1 MFRGIETPAFQTLKP
16 RFLWRNRDPESS
28 PVSGWGAQ
36 LQKQHCKWKT
46 MATKT
51 LAIDVPDENSQPGDT
66 GDSGSYT
73 GENIRILEGLEAV
86 RLRPAMYIGST
97 GEMGLHHLVYE
108 VVDNSVDEALAGYCK
123 KIDVVIHVDNSI
135 TVVDDGRGI
144 PVDLMPVGN
153 GKMMPAVQVV
163 LTKLH
168 AGGKFDASTYKVSGG
183 LHGVGVSCV
192 NALSQEFNVEIWR
205 DGHTWEMD
213 FSAGAPVSDLRK
225 AGTSRR
231 RGTKVHFLPD
241 KTIFAAT
248 EFNYDTLAQ
257 RLREMAFLNK
267 GLEITLTDERTA
279 DAKTGEARRAEFRYA
294 GGIAEFVK
302 HLNRGK
308 TVLHDKPIMME
319 AMRDGVEIEIALQ
332 YNDSYSETVFSF
344 ANNINTVDGGTH
356 LSGFRTSLT
365 RTINAIGQQLGL
377 FKDLKENLSGD
388 DVREGLVAVVSVK
401 LPQPQFEGQTK
412 GKLNSDIAGTVQAFV
427 NERLG
432 AFLEQNPPIAKRIIN
447 KAIEAARAREAAR
460 KARDLTR
467 RKGALDGG
475 GLPGKLADC
484 SERNPDRC
492 ELYLVEGES
501 AGGTAKQGRDRRF
514 QAILPLK
521 GKILNVEKA
530 RYDKMLGHEEIRAM
544 ITALGCG
551 IGKDDF
557 DATKIRYGKIIL
569 MTDADVDGSH
579 IRTLLLT
586 FFFRHMTELIK
597 RDNIYIA
604 QPPLYKIKKGRF
616 EQYIKDDREFVK
628 VMVNRASEGMVVRHG
643 EAASKIAGADL
654 TRFMA
659 TLNEYLGFVEKVDK
673 RIRNEKLTELLARA
687 ELIHR
692 ADFASKEE
700 SDVPPKLAQL
710 HGELSGL
717 ADEFQFKVGEP
728 LEDEEHHTWSICFTD
743 AQGATRCIDWTL
755 CSSPEFR
762 QMMAKYTLIKEFLE
776 PPFLI
781 EYAQKS
787 AAVEAAE
794 ATDEAEAE
802 PAEVEAQAETKQSR
816 RNSKISRDPVEK
828 ATARELFA
836 YIVEQGKKDYQV
848 QRYKGLG
855 EMTSTQLWETTM
867 DPERRTLLR
876 VKLED
881 IAETDAIFTTLM
893 GEDVEARRKFIED
906 NALDV
911 KNLDI

>member
-1 MFRGIETPAFQTLKP
+1 
-16 RFLWRNRDPESS
+16 
-28 PVSGWGAQ
+28 
-36 LQKQHCKWKT
+36 

-51 LAIDVPDENSQPGDT
+51 MAIDVPDEYPLTGTNGDN
-66 GDSGSYT
+66 GSYT
-73 GENIRILEGLEAV
+73 GENIKILEGLEAV

-97 GEMGLHHLVYE
+97 GELGLHHLVYE
-108 VVDNSVDEALAGYCK
+108 VVDNSVDEALAGYAK
-123 KIDVVIHVDNSI
+123 KIEVVIHVDNSI

-144 PVDLMPVGN
+144 PVDMMSVGN
-153 GKMMPAVQVV
+153 GEMMPAVQVV

-205 DGHTWEMD
+205 DGATWEMD
-213 FSAGAPVSDLRK
+213 FSCGLPTSELRK
-225 AGTSRR
+225 AGTSKR

-241 KTIFAAT
+241 RSIFTVT
-248 EFNYDTLAQ
+248 EYNYDTLAQ

-267 GLEITLTDERTA
+267 GLEITLIDERTA
-279 DAKTGEARRAEFRYA
+279 DPKTGEARRAEFKYA

-308 TVLHDKPIMME
+308 VVLHEKPIVME
-319 AMRDGVEIEIALQ
+319 ASRDGVEIEIALQ
-332 YNDSYSETVFSF
+332 YNDTYSETVFSF

-356 LSGFRTSLT
+356 LSGFRSALT

-377 FKDLKENLSGD
+377 FKDVKDNLSGD

-401 LPQPQFEGQTK
+401 LSQPQFEGQTK

-432 AFLEQNPPIAKRIIN
+432 GYLEQNPPVAKRIIN

-467 RKGALDGG
+467 RKGVLDGG

-530 RYDKMLGHEEIRAM
+530 RYDKMLGHEEIRAL

-551 IGKDDF
+551 IGKEDF
-557 DATKIRYGKIIL
+557 DASKIRYGKIIL

-586 FFFRHMTELIK
+586 FFFRHMTDLIK

-628 VMVNRASEGMVVRHG
+628 VMVKRASEGMVVRHG
-643 EAASKIAGADL
+643 ESASKIDGADL
-654 TRFMA
+654 TRFMG

-673 RIRNEKLTELLARA
+673 RIRNEKLTEMLARA
-687 ELIHR
+687 ELTHR
-692 ADFASKEE
+692 ADFSSKSEGL
-700 SDVPPKLAQL
+700 VPEKIAKL
-710 HGELSGL
+710 HGDLTEVAG
-717 ADEFQFKVGEP
+717 EFQFKVAEP
-728 LEDEEHHTWSICFTD
+728 VEDEEHHTWSICFTD

-755 CSSPEFR
+755 ASSPEFR
-762 QMMAKYTLIKEFLE
+762 QMMSKYSLIKEYLE

-781 EYAQKS
+781 EYAAKS
-787 AAVEAAE
+787 AAAVEPGAE
-794 ATDEAEAE
+794 EEEPDAEGAPSPGSAEIRAESKTGGRATR
-802 PAEVEAQAETKQSR
+802 TSR
-816 RNSKISRDPVEK
+816 EPVEK

-855 EMTSTQLWETTM
+855 EMTSSQLWETTM

>member
-1 MFRGIETPAFQTLKP
+1 
-16 RFLWRNRDPESS
+16 
-28 PVSGWGAQ
+28 
-36 LQKQHCKWKT
+36 

-51 LAIDVPDENSQPGDT
+51 MAIDVPEENPQGTGNGDN
-66 GDSGSYT
+66 GSYT

-123 KIDVVIHVDNSI
+123 RIEVTVHVDNSI

-144 PVDLMPVGN
+144 PVDMMPIGN

-225 AGTSRR
+225 AGTSKR

-241 KTIFAAT
+241 KTIFTVT

-279 DAKTGEARRAEFRYA
+279 DPKTGEARRAEFRYA

-308 TVLHDKPIMME
+308 TVLHEKPIMME

-432 AFLEQNPPIAKRIIN
+432 AFLEQNPPVAKRIIN

-484 SERNPDRC
+484 SERNPERC

-557 DATKIRYGKIIL
+557 DATKIRYSKIIL

-643 EAASKIAGADL
+643 EAASKIEGADL
-654 TRFMA
+654 TKFMS

-673 RIRNEKLTELLARA
+673 RIRNERLTELLARA

-710 HGELSGL
+710 HKDLSAV
-717 ADEFQFKVGEP
+717 ADEFQFKVADP
-728 LEDEEHHTWSICFTD
+728 VEDEEHHTWSICFTD
-743 AQGATRCIDWTL
+743 SQGATRCVDWTL
-755 CSSPEFR
+755 ASSPEFR
-762 QMMAKYTLIKEFLE
+762 QMMSKYSIIKEFLE

-781 EYAQKS
+781 EYATKT
-787 AAVEAAE
+787 AVVEAAE
-794 ATDEAEAE
+794 EAEDAEAE
-802 PAEVEAQAETKQSR
+802 TAGAEAQAEVKQTR
-816 RNSKISRDPVEK
+816 RNAKISREPVEK

>member
-1 MFRGIETPAFQTLKP
+1 
-16 RFLWRNRDPESS
+16 
-28 PVSGWGAQ
+28 
-36 LQKQHCKWKT
+36 
-46 MATKT
+46 MATDAVNISP
-51 LAIDVPDENSQPGDT
+51 LPAEN
-66 GDSGSYT
+66 GSYT
-73 GENIRILEGLEAV
+73 GDNIKILEGLEAV

-123 KIDVVIHVDNSI
+123 KIDVIIHVDNSI

-144 PVDLMPVGN
+144 PVDMMDLSN
-153 GKMMPAVQVV
+153 GKKMPAVQVV

-205 DGHTWEMD
+205 DGFTWEMD
-213 FSAGAPVSDLRK
+213 FSCGEPVSDLRQ
-225 AGTSRR
+225 AGTSKR
-231 RGTKVHFLPD
+231 RGTKIHFLPD
-241 KTIFAAT
+241 KSIFSTT
-248 EFNYDTLAQ
+248 EYNYDTLAQ

-279 DAKTGEARRAEFRYA
+279 DPKTGEARKAEFKYA

-308 TVLHDKPIMME
+308 AVLHDKPIMME
-319 AMRDGVEIEIALQ
+319 ASRDNVEIEIALQ

-344 ANNINTVDGGTH
+344 ANNINTVDGGSH

-365 RTINAIGQQLGL
+365 RTINAIGQSLGL
-377 FKDLKENLSGD
+377 FKDMKENLSGD

-401 LPQPQFEGQTK
+401 LSQPQFEGQTK

-432 AFLEQNPPIAKRIIN
+432 GFLEQNPPIAKKIIN

-604 QPPLYKIKKGRF
+604 QPPLFKIKKGRF
-616 EQYIKDDREFVK
+616 EQYIKDEREFVK
-628 VMVNRASEGMVVRHG
+628 VMVNRASEGMIVRHG
-643 EAASKIAGADL
+643 EAANRIEGSSL
-654 TRFMA
+654 TRFMGV
-659 TLNEYLGFVEKVDK
+659 LSEYLDFVEKVDK

-687 ELIHR
+687 ELVHR
-692 ADFASKEE
+692 ADFASKSE
-700 SDVPPKLAQL
+700 SEVPPKLASL
-710 HGELSGL
+710 HAELAEL
-717 ADEFQFKVGEP
+717 ADEFGFKSLCDPV
-728 LEDEEHHTWSICFTD
+728 EDEEHHTWSVCFTD
-743 AQGATRCIDWTL
+743 AQGATRCIDWML
-755 CSSPEFR
+755 ASSPEFR
-762 QMMAKYTLIKEFLE
+762 QMMSKYSQIKEFLE

-781 EYAQKS
+781 EF
-787 AAVEAAE
+787 AAKAVAAELSPEADVEAGSEETEAAE
-794 ATDEAEAE
+794 SDG
-802 PAEVEAQAETKQSR
+802 VEAQAEAKAAR
-816 RNSKISRDPVEK
+816 RGPRILREPVEK
-828 ATARELFA
+828 QTARELFA
-836 YIVEQGKKDYQV
+836 YIVEQGKKDYSV

-855 EMTSTQLWETTM
+855 EMSSEQLWQTTM
-867 DPERRTLLR
+867 DPDRRTLLS

-881 IAETDAIFTTLM
+881 MVETNEIFTTLM
-893 GEDVEARRKFIED
+893 GEDVEKRRKFIED

>member
-1 MFRGIETPAFQTLKP
+1 
-16 RFLWRNRDPESS
+16 
-28 PVSGWGAQ
+28 
-36 LQKQHCKWKT
+36 
-46 MATKT
+46 MATE
-51 LAIDVPDENSQPGDT
+51 VPGSIPLPGNN
-66 GDSGSYT
+66 GSYT
-73 GENIRILEGLEAV
+73 GENITVLEGMEHV

-108 VVDNSVDEALAGYCK
+108 VVDNSVDEALAGFATK
-123 KIDVVIHVDNSI
+123 VDVIIHVDNSI
-135 TVVDDGRGI
+135 TVTDDGRGI
-144 PVDLMPVGN
+144 PVDMKTLVN
-153 GKMMPAVQVV
+153 GEQMPAVQVV
-163 LTKLH
+163 LTKLN
-168 AGGKFDASTYKVSGG
+168 AGGKFDASSYKVSGG

-192 NALSQEFNVEIWR
+192 NALSQELNVEIWR

-213 FSAGAPVSDLRK
+213 FSCGVATSELRQ
-225 AGTSRR
+225 AGTSKR

-241 KTIFAAT
+241 KTIFTAT

-257 RLREMAFLNK
+257 RLRELAFLNK

-279 DAKTGEARRAEFRYA
+279 DVKTGEARRAEFKYA

-308 TVLHDKPIMME
+308 TVLHEKPIVME
-319 AMRDGVEIEIALQ
+319 ALRDGVEIDIALQ

-365 RTINAIGQQLGL
+365 RTINAIGQAQGL
-377 FKDLKENLSGD
+377 FKDMKENLSGD

-412 GKLNSDIAGTVQAFV
+412 GKLNSDIAGIVQAFV

-432 AFLEQNPPIAKRIIN
+432 MFLEQNTQVSKKIIN

-501 AGGTAKQGRDRRF
+501 AGGTAKQGRDRKF

-557 DATKIRYGKIIL
+557 DATKIRYGKVIL

-628 VMVNRASEGMVVRHG
+628 VMVNRASEGMIVRHG
-643 EAASKIAGADL
+643 ETASRIEGADL

-659 TLNEYLGFVEKVDK
+659 TLKEYLDFVEKVDK
-673 RIRNEKLTELLARA
+673 RIRNEKLTELLARV
-687 ELIHR
+687 EFVHR
-692 ADFASKEE
+692 ADFASKAE
-700 SDVPPKLAQL
+700 SEVPPKLLALHHQL
-710 HGELSGL
+710 TGLKDEL
-717 ADEFQFKVGEP
+717 QFKSITEP
-728 LEDEEHHTWSICFTD
+728 VEDEEHHTWSVCFTD
-743 AQGATRCIDWTL
+743 SQGANRCIDWAL
-755 CSSPEFR
+755 ASSPEFKG
-762 QMMAKYTLIKEFLE
+762 MMAKYMLIKEFLE

-781 EYAQKS
+781 EFAPKG
-787 AAVEAAE
+787 AAVEAATEEPEAVEGEGAEAKAE
-794 ATDEAEAE
+794 AT
-802 PAEVEAQAETKQSR
+802 QAR
-816 RNSKISRDPVEK
+816 RTARMLREPVEK
-828 ATARELFA
+828 QTARELFS
-836 YIVEQGKKDYQV
+836 YIVEQGKKDYSV

-855 EMTSTQLWETTM
+855 EMTATQLWETTM
-867 DPERRTLLR
+867 DPEHRTLLQ

-881 IAETDAIFTTLM
+881 IAETEAIFTTLM

>member
-1 MFRGIETPAFQTLKP
+1 
-16 RFLWRNRDPESS
+16 
-28 PVSGWGAQ
+28 
-36 LQKQHCKWKT
+36 
-46 MATKT
+46 MATEVIT
-51 LAIDVPDENSQPGDT
+51 SIPLPDE
-66 GDSGSYT
+66 SGSYT
-73 GENIRILEGLEAV
+73 GENIKVLEGLEAV

-108 VVDNSVDEALAGYCK
+108 VVDNSVDEALAGYAK
-123 KIDVVIHVDNSI
+123 KIEVVIHVDNSI
-135 TVVDDGRGI
+135 TVTDDGRGI
-144 PVDLMPVGN
+144 PVDMMPLAN
-153 GKMMPAVQVV
+153 GEMMPAVQVV

-168 AGGKFDASTYKVSGG
+168 AGGKFDSSTYKVSGG

-213 FSAGAPVSDLRK
+213 FSCGLPTSQLRQSGASK
-225 AGTSRR
+225 R
-231 RGTKVHFLPD
+231 RGTRVHFLPD
-241 KTIFAAT
+241 KTIFATT

-279 DAKTGEARRAEFRYA
+279 DPKTGEARRAEFKYA

-308 TVLHDKPIMME
+308 TVLHDRPIVME
-319 AMRDGVEIEIALQ
+319 ALRDGVDIDIALQ
-332 YNDSYSETVFSF
+332 YNDTYSENVFSF

-356 LSGFRTSLT
+356 LSGFRTALT
-365 RTINAIGQQLGL
+365 RTINFVGQQMGL
-377 FKDLKENLSGD
+377 FKDMKENLSGD

-432 AFLEQNPPIAKRIIN
+432 MFLEQNPPVARRIIN
-447 KAIEAARAREAAR
+447 KAVEAARAREAAR

-544 ITALGCG
+544 ITALGTG
-551 IGKDDF
+551 IGKEDF
-557 DATKIRYGKIIL
+557 DAAKIRYGKIIL

-597 RDNIYIA
+597 RDHVYIA

-628 VMVNRASEGMVVRHG
+628 VMVKRAAEGMIVRHG
-643 EAASKIAGADL
+643 ENASRIEGADL
-654 TRFMA
+654 TRFMG
-659 TLNEYLGFVEKVDK
+659 TLNDYLGFVEKVDK

-687 ELIHR
+687 ELTHR
-692 ADFASKEE
+692 ADFASKAGNE
-700 SDVPPKLAQL
+700 VPEKLAALHAQL
-710 HGELSGL
+710 IEMAG
-717 ADEFQFKVGEP
+717 EFQIKISDPV
-728 LEDEEHHTWSICFTD
+728 EDEEHHTWRLCFAD
-743 AQGATRCIDWTL
+743 SQGATRCIDWTL
-755 CSSPEFR
+755 ASSPEFR
-762 QMMAKYTLIKEFLE
+762 QMMSKYVQIKDFLE

-781 EYAQKS
+781 EYAAK
-787 AAVEAAE
+787 AAGTVGASSEEEEPDAEGAPSPGSVEVRAE
-794 ATDEAEAE
+794 AKSGGRATRALRE
-802 PAEVEAQAETKQSR
+802 
-816 RNSKISRDPVEK
+816 PVEK
-828 ATARELFA
+828 QTARDLFA

-881 IAETDAIFTTLM
+881 LAETDAIFTTLM
-893 GEDVEARRKFIED
+893 GEDVESRRKFIED